1 MNDNQ
6 TQALIEA
13 IDRLVDV
20 MGMIEKNTLALLRT
34 QQEKTG
40 LTAGIDSTLKEM
52 LGLIYDAQGIENWYE
67 DDPQ

>member
-6 TQALIEA
+6 TQALVEA

-67 DDPQ
+67 DDPR

>member
-20 MGMIEKNTLALLRT
+20 MGMIEEN
-34 QQEKTG
+34 
-40 LTAGIDSTLKEM
+40 TAGIDSTLREM
-52 LGLIYDAQGIENWYE
+52 LGLIYDAQETE
-67 DDPQ
+67 K

>member
-20 MGMIEKNTLALLRT
+20 MGMIEEN
-34 QQEKTG
+34 
-40 LTAGIDSTLKEM
+40 TAGIDSTLREM
-52 LGLIYDAQGIENWYE
+52 LGVIYDAQETE
-67 DDPQ
+67 Q

>member
-20 MGMIEKNTLALLRT
+20 MGMIEEN
-34 QQEKTG
+34 
-40 LTAGIDSTLKEM
+40 TAGIDSTLREM
-52 LGLIYDAQGIENWYE
+52 LGLIYDAQETE
-67 DDPQ
+67 Q

>member
-1 MNDNQ
+1 VNDNQ
-6 TQALIEA
+6 TQALVEA

-20 MGMIEKNTLALLRT
+20 MGMIEENTQALLRT
-34 QQEKTG
+34 QRERAG